1 MIFAKEPSQVY
12 NFCTIWSNTSAWG
25 MSGTLVP
32 PEFEELN
39 LTLVERNKVTYVAY
53 AAFDFQEVWK
63 KLQSAGAES
72 INVIPNPETDSLDV
86 EVYFRAPPAVNK
98 RRPYATW
105 QLVLSLIC
113 ALGITVASQCPP
125 LTGNSG

>member
-1 MIFAKEPSQVY
+1 MP
-12 NFCTIWSNTSAWG
+12 
-25 MSGTLVP
+25 GTLVP
-32 PEFEELN
+32 PEFDELN

-63 KLQSAGAES
+63 SLQAAGAES
-72 INVIPNPETDSLDV
+72 INVIPNPETESLDV
-86 EVYFRAPPAVNK
+86 EVYFRAASLSPK

-113 ALGITVASQCPP
+113 ALGITAASQCPP
-125 LTGNSG
+125 QTGSSG

>member
-1 MIFAKEPSQVY
+1 
-12 NFCTIWSNTSAWG
+12 

-86 EVYFRAPPAVNK
+86 EVYFRAPLPVNK